1 MIYHMIASGS
11 KGNVFVLENGE
22 SKLLIDCGTTQ
33 RNIKNNLNKL
43 NIELDDLDC
52 VLITHDHSDH
62 ISAINLF
69 KNHPVYSPIGLN
81 IETMPIIPY
90 QTFKHG
96 SFTITPIATSHD
108 TIDSVGYIIEDTD
121 HKLVYITDTGYIR
134 NEDLNLLLDADIIV
148 LESNH
153 DPKMLM
159 DSKRPYYIKQRILSD
174 TGHLSNDKAGTILA
188 QIVSDNT
195 QEVVLAHLSDEANT
209 EELAFDTVSRYLNG
223 FKGRLKVGKQ
233 HEVVSGKIKG

>member
-1 MIYHMIASGS
+1 
-11 KGNVFVLENGE
+11 
-22 SKLLIDCGTTQ
+22 
-33 RNIKNNLNKL
+33 
-43 NIELDDLDC
+43 
-52 VLITHDHSDH
+52 
-62 ISAINLF
+62 
-69 KNHPVYSPIGLN
+69 
-81 IETMPIIPY
+81 
-90 QTFKHG
+90 
-96 SFTITPIATSHD
+96 D